1 MEYVGVGRRAVAI
14 IIDAFVYFI
23 LAWIIASA
31 TGGTTSTGFELNGGP
46 AFLSFI
52 LFLAYYVG
60 LEATRG
66 ATLGKMLLG
75 LRVLKEDGSP
85 VDIQAALIRNILR
98 IVDGLFVYLVG
109 AILVWKSEK
118 KQRLGDRVAHTVV
131 VRGSSVPEAPVI

>member
-1 MEYVGVGRRAVAI
+1 MAI
-14 IIDAFVYFI
+14 IIDGIVYFI

-52 LFLAYYVG
+52 LFLVYYVG

-75 LRVLKEDGSP
+75 LRVMKEDGSP
-85 VDIQAALIRNILR
+85 VDMQAALIRNILR

-109 AILVWKSEK
+109 AILVWRSDK

-131 VRGSSVPEAPVI
+131 VRASSAPQTQTI

>member
-1 MEYVGVGRRAVAI
+1 MEYVGVGRRAVAVI
-14 IIDAFVYFI
+14 VDGFVYFI
-23 LAWIIASA
+23 LAWIIAGA
-31 TGGTTSTGFELNGGP
+31 TGGTTGSGFELNGGP

-52 LFLAYYVG
+52 LFLAYYAG

-85 VDIQAALIRNILR
+85 LDVQAALIRNILR

-109 AILVWKSEK
+109 AILVWKSDK

-131 VRGSSVPEAPVI
+131 VRSSGVADAPVI